1 MEIPKIEQKK
11 KQKEKQQEVSQIL
24 NELTEGYDSDI
35 EQQLSAERIQAV
47 EMEIQQD
54 EHPMMETDDE
64 DPPDVKY
71 QKKKLKREL
80 RAEAMR
86 RQEEAART
94 VADFDDVVEC
104 WDNLDENWNRR
115 VQYHEVTRGDVP
127 LEYGCSPEASVV
139 PAWLSKPSQQAIRH
153 GRFLD
158 AIFTRPEE
166 LHEMTGHDIIPA
178 LLKDLKMEYKDL
190 LFRLVVQGQSTT
202 QLAETIGQSDRNIR
216 KKKMRLLNRL
226 REDLYE
232 ELHGKKDPS
241 RREMAFLA
249 EYEKTA
255 LGEAESGEKE
265 WCVV

>member
-1 MEIPKIEQKK
+1 
-11 KQKEKQQEVSQIL
+11 
-24 NELTEGYDSDI
+24 
-35 EQQLSAERIQAV
+35 
-47 EMEIQQD
+47 
-54 EHPMMETDDE
+54 
-64 DPPDVKY
+64 
-71 QKKKLKREL
+71 
-80 RAEAMR
+80 MR

-166 LHEMTGHDIIPA
+166 LHEMTGHDIIPE

-202 QLAETIGQSDRNIR
+202 QLAATIGQSDRNIR

-232 ELHGKKDPS
+232 GLHGKKDPS

-255 LGEAESGEKE
+255 LGESESGEKE
-265 WCVV
+265 RCVV

>member
-1 MEIPKIEQKK
+1 MEKPKIEQKR
-11 KQKEKQQEVSQIL
+11 KENQQEDGQIL

-35 EQQLSAERIQAV
+35 EQQLSAERIQAM

-54 EHPMMETDDE
+54 EHPLMEDDNE
-64 DPPDVKY
+64 DPPDTKY

-80 RAEAMR
+80 RAEAMQ

-94 VADFDDVVEC
+94 EADFNEVVEC
-104 WDNLDENWNRR
+104 WDKLDDNWNRR

-127 LEYGCSPEASVV
+127 LEYGCSADASVV

-158 AIFTRPEE
+158 VIFTRPEE
-166 LHEMTGHDIIPA
+166 LHEMAAHDIIPE
-178 LLKDLKMEYKDL
+178 LLKDLKMEYKEL
-190 LFRLVVQGQSTT
+190 LFHLVVQGQSTT
-202 QLAETIGQSDRNIR
+202 QLAEAIGQSDRNIR

-232 ELHGKKDPS
+232 ELLGKHDLS
-241 RREMAFLA
+241 RREMVFLA
-249 EYEKTA
+249 EYKKAA
-255 LGEAESGEKE
+255 LSEAESGEKE
-265 WCVV
+265 RCAV

>member
-1 MEIPKIEQKK
+1 MEIPKIKQKQ
-11 KQKEKQQEVSQIL
+11 KQKEKQQEDSQIL
-24 NELTEGYDSDI
+24 NELAEGYDSDI
-35 EQQLSAERIQAV
+35 EQQLSAERIQAM

-54 EHPMMETDDE
+54 EHPVMETDDE
-64 DPPDVKY
+64 DPPDAKY

-94 VADFDDVVEC
+94 EADFDDVVEC
-104 WDNLDENWNRR
+104 WDKLDENWNRR

-127 LEYGCSPEASVV
+127 LEYGCSADASVV

-158 AIFTRPEE
+158 VVFTRPDE
-166 LHEMTGHDIIPA
+166 LHQMAGHDIIPG
-178 LLKDLKMEYKDL
+178 LLRDLKMEYKDL
-190 LFRLVVQGQSTT
+190 LFHLVIQGQSTT
-202 QLAETIGQSDRNIR
+202 QLAEAIGQSDRNVR

-232 ELHGKKDPS
+232 ELLGKHDLS
-241 RREMAFLA
+241 RREMVFLA
-249 EYEKTA
+249 EYKKAA
-255 LGEAESGEKE
+255 LSEAENGEKE
-265 WCVV
+265 RCAV